1 MGNKQVIPT
10 TTTPESV
17 SESAAPKPIYD
28 PATRKRI
35 YDAFEHEDRLDE
47 EPERPIPQTLLD
59 LVGKVNFNVIDD
71 EGYTVL
77 LEAALGNQPELV
89 EFFVQQGVDI
99 NYTSPEGDN
108 ALWCAV
114 TNDCG
119 KAFEKLLDLGAV
131 VDGLDLHNHLIKYN
145 NRKLLAIYVKAAEKR
160 IHVSQHQRLISNLNN
175 YS

>member
-1 MGNKQVIPT
+1 MGNKQITPIT
-10 TTTPESV
+10 TTLDETVYTQDTTNPV
-17 SESAAPKPIYD
+17 YD
-28 PATRKRI
+28 PTTRKRI
-35 YDAFEHEDRLDE
+35 FDAFEHEDRLDEDE

-59 LVGKVNFNVIDD
+59 LVGIVNFNVIDD

-77 LEAALGNQPELV
+77 LEAALGNQPELI

-99 NYTSPEGDN
+99 NYTGPDGYN

-114 TNDCG
+114 INDCG

-145 NRKLLAIYVKAAEKR
+145 NRKFLDIYVKAAEKR
-160 IHVSQHQRLISNLNN
+160 IRDSQRQRLI
-175 YS
+175 